1 MPEHVK
7 TTMPPTTI
15 KSEEEEIQKP
25 PKSDEEI
32 MLDLLLMTIMG
43 FPPNSDVKQA
53 LNDAGV
59 RSIVDIFT
67 LEDDLIGQLTYHDG
81 TERVSLKLL
90 DISKLRKIGPFHEAL
105 CDRENIYALTGYQ
118 WSTVES

>member
-1 MPEHVK
+1 MQ
-7 TTMPPTTI
+7 PTTI
-15 KSEEEEIQKP
+15 MKSVEEEILKP
-25 PKSDEEI
+25 PKSNEEI

-67 LEDDLIGQLTYHDG
+67 LEDDIIGQLTYHDG
-81 TERVSLKLL
+81 E
-90 DISKLRKIGPFHEAL
+90 
-105 CDRENIYALTGYQ
+105 
-118 WSTVES
+118 

>member
-1 MPEHVK
+1 MQ
-7 TTMPPTTI
+7 PTTI
-15 KSEEEEIQKP
+15 KSEEEIPQPQK
-25 PKSDEEI
+25 SNEEI
-32 MLDLLLMTIMG
+32 VLDILLITIMG

-67 LEDDLIGQLTYHDG
+67 LEDNLISHLTYHDG
-81 TERVSLKLL
+81 TERVNLKLL

-105 CDRENIYALTGYQ
+105 CDHENVYALTDL
-118 WSTVES
+118 SLIHI